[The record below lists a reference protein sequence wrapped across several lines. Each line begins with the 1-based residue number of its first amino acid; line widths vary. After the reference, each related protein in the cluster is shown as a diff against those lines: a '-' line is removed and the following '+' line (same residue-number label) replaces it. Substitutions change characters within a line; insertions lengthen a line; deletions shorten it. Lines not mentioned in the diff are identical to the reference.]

1 MGLAAALGPVRL
13 PPNPFFP
20 DYRLSTSRVIVV
32 GSVAILLLIFFAPA
46 LGGGYGFVFRD
57 AAHFYRPMF
66 EFIRDEWLAGRVPLW
81 NPYENIGM
89 PLVGESTSSVFYPGK
104 LIFVL
109 PLDYALLYNS
119 YIVAHVALAAWGAYL
134 LARHWQVSTL
144 AAGMAALSYAFSG
157 SVLFQYCNVVFLV
170 GAAWLPFALLLA
182 ERALGRRSLR
192 DALGFGAILAL
203 MIAGGD
209 PQMAYN
215 AGLLATLYALS
226 VWRMG
231 HAEQADRPARLPWFS
246 RRPVLLAVSATTC
259 LLLAAVQML
268 PTAEASRASGRGL
281 YDAPRSVFE
290 LASYLVRQGEM
301 DSEPPDDPD
310 ATWYSGLLDTS
321 PNGHQRHIYQFSV
334 GPWRA
339 WEFFWPNLSGRQFP
353 TQRRWLNALPAEGRV
368 WVPSLYMGLLPFLLA
383 IMTWSL
389 RRRAPLEVRLWS
401 WIVVIGALSS
411 LGIYGPA
418 WAMREIKTWCGGSDT
433 LGVGD
438 EVGGLY
444 WFLTVVVPGYAYFR
458 YSAKMLGL
466 ASLGLSLLAARGW
479 DDAWQTAGRKLCRWL
494 MVLAIISLLGIAVLM
509 AIWPTVADRLVAMP
523 ADALFGP
530 FDSNGAWRDILTALS
545 QTAVLS
551 VVLLAV
557 FSRSATHSGR
567 SWLRVAAIGLTVV
580 DLAIAQRWLVAY
592 APESDWRFEPRVV
605 SVLPVER
612 SDYRVYREGHGL
624 PDAWAHTS
632 SPDRQSE
639 ALRWDRE
646 TLWPKYQL
654 PYGIPLADVS
664 GSIMPSDYQLFW
676 QVARE
681 QGERGPVSRL
691 PHASVLDLLAVRFA
705 ILFGHDLPDH
715 CQRLADPAEGTQ
727 LCSRATAQPR
737 AWIVHQVEQLP
748 SLRAHTLAGIKQ
760 RTQEVLFPN
769 GAPRDWSQV
778 AVVEADE
785 PVLPRSAP
793 PAEPRDES
801 CQIRH
806 ADPLRVELDVRL
818 TSPGLVVLSDF
829 YYPGWQCTF
838 HSGDQEHRAPIL
850 RCNRLMRGVALPAG
864 VHRVNYRYRPPSVE
878 WGAAISGFSVLALAI
893 AAIVDRLRRRGEKAL
908 RAASPSI

>member
-1 MGLAAALGPVRL
+1 M
-13 PPNPFFP
+13 
-20 DYRLSTSRVIVV
+20 STSRAIVV
-32 GSVAILLLIFFAPA
+32 GSVAILLLVFFAPA

-66 EFIRDEWLAGRVPLW
+66 EFIRDEWFAGRVPLW

-89 PLVGESTSSVFYPGK
+89 PLVGENTSSIFYPGK
-104 LIFVL
+104 LIFAL
-109 PLDYALLYNS
+109 PLDYAQLYNS
-119 YIVAHVALAAWGAYL
+119 YIVAHVALAAWGGYL

-182 ERALGRRSLR
+182 ERALGQRSLR
-192 DALGFGAILAL
+192 DALGFGAVSAL

-215 AGLLATLYALS
+215 AGLLATLYALFIRR
-226 VWRMG
+226 VGR
-231 HAEQADRPARLPWFS
+231 ADQADRGTRLPWHS
-246 RRPVLLAVSATTC
+246 RRPVLLAISATTC

-281 YDAPRSVFE
+281 YDAPRSIFE
-290 LASYLVRQGEM
+290 LASYLVRQRET
-301 DSEPPDDPD
+301 DVDPPDDPD

-339 WEFFWPNLSGRQFP
+339 WEFLWPNLSGQQFP

-383 IMTWSL
+383 VTTWSL

-401 WIVVIGALSS
+401 WIVLIGALSS
-411 LGIYGPA
+411 LGIYGGG
-418 WAMREIKTWCGGSDT
+418 WTVREIKTWCGGSDS

-444 WFLTVVVPGYAYFR
+444 WLLTVVVPGYAYFR
-458 YSAKMLGL
+458 YPAKMLGL

-479 DDAWQTAGRKLCRWL
+479 DDAWQTAGRKLRRWL
-494 MVLAIISLLGIAVLM
+494 FALAIISLLGLAILL
-509 AIWPTVADRLVAMP
+509 AIWPTAAGRLSTMP

-530 FDSNGAWRDILTALS
+530 FDSDGAWRDIATALA

-551 VVLLAV
+551 TVLLAI
-557 FSRSATHSGR
+557 FSRSAAQSSR

-592 APESDWRFEPRVV
+592 APESEWRFEPRVV
-605 SVLPVER
+605 SLLPAER
-612 SDYRVYREGHGL
+612 FDYRVYREGHGL
-624 PDAWAHTS
+624 PDGWAHTS

-705 ILFGHDLPDH
+705 VLFGHDPPEH
-715 CQRLADPAEGTQ
+715 CQWLAGPAQDTQ

-760 RTQEVLFPN
+760 RTQDVLFP
-769 GAPRDWSQV
+769 GGTPRNWSQV

-785 PVLPRSAP
+785 PISPLTAVPT
-793 PAEPRDES
+793 EPDDES

-806 ADPLRVELDVRL
+806 ADPLRVELEVRL
-818 TSPGLVVLSDF
+818 ASPGLVVLSDF
-829 YYPGWQCTF
+829 YYPGWQCKV
-838 HSGDQEHRAPIL
+838 HSGDRVQHAPIL

-864 VHRVNYRYRPPSVE
+864 EHRIIYRYRPASVE
-878 WGAAISGFSVLALAI
+878 WGAAISGISVLLLAI
-893 AAIVDRLRRRGEKAL
+893 VAVVDRLRRRGQSSSP
-908 RAASPSI
+908 ASLPGVQI